1 MEHVKV
7 TDEWLYK
14 YMPVVDTAIIQEL
27 EKQVNIEYKF
37 SRKFKRK
44 MKRLIRREAHPQIEV
59 AQNIMKRVAVF
70 FIGVMGVLLITTMS
84 VEAYR
89 EKFFETMKTFYSDSV
104 LYHFFSDE
112 EEVSFQNREPNY
124 IPDGYD
130 ERERIESVISL
141 IIFYENNL
149 GEQIV
154 WEQKFVVDGGNM
166 VLDSEY
172 DSMETREIDGSTA
185 FVYSYSDGYVMAYYE
200 HEQYVYYITAD
211 RLESEELF
219 HIISST
225 VN

>member
-7 TDEWLYK
+7 TDEWLYQ
-14 YMPVVDTAIIQEL
+14 YMPVVDAAIIQEL
-27 EKQVNIEYKF
+27 EKQVNTEYQF

-44 MKRLIRREAHPQIEV
+44 MRRLIRREAHPWIAVVE
-59 AQNIMKRVAVF
+59 NIMKRVAVF
-70 FIGVMGVLLITTMS
+70 FIGVMSALWIAAMS
-84 VEAYR
+84 VEACR
-89 EKFFETMKTFYSDSV
+89 EKFFKTMKTFFADSV
-104 LYHFFSDE
+104 LYQYVSDE
-112 EEVSFQNREPNY
+112 EEVSFQNSESNY

-130 ERERIESVISL
+130 ERERIESAISL
-141 IIFYENNL
+141 IIIYENNL

-154 WEQKFVVDGGNM
+154 WEQKLVVDGGNM

-211 RLESEELF
+211 RLESEEMF
-219 HIISST
+219 HIISSA
-225 VN
+225 VH

>member
-27 EKQVNIEYKF
+27 EKQVNIEYQF

-44 MKRLIRREAHPQIEV
+44 MKRLIRREAQPWIEA
-59 AQNIMKRVAVF
+59 AQNIMKRIAVF
-70 FIGVMGVLLITTMS
+70 FIGVMGVLLSATMS

-89 EKFFETMKTFYSDSV
+89 EKFFETTKTFFSDSV
-104 LYHFFSDE
+104 LYHYFSDE

-141 IIFYENNL
+141 IIIYENNL

-154 WEQKFVVDGGNM
+154 WEQKLVVDGSNM

-211 RLESEELF
+211 RLESEEMF

>member
-27 EKQVNIEYKF
+27 EKQVNIEYQF
-37 SRKFKRK
+37 SRRFKRK
-44 MKRLIRREAHPQIEV
+44 MKRLIRREAHPGIEA

-70 FIGVMGVLLITTMS
+70 FIGVMGALLIATMS

-104 LYHFFSDE
+104 LYHFFSNQ

-141 IIFYENNL
+141 IIIYENNL

-154 WEQKFVVDGGNM
+154 WEQKLVVDGSNM
-166 VLDSEY
+166 VLDLEY

-185 FVYSYSDGYVMAYYE
+185 FVYSYSDGYAMAYYE

-211 RLESEELF
+211 RLESEEMF

>member
-27 EKQVNIEYKF
+27 EKQVNIEYQF
-37 SRKFKRK
+37 SRRFKRK
-44 MKRLIRREAHPQIEV
+44 MKRLIRREAHPGIEA

-70 FIGVMGVLLITTMS
+70 FIGVMGALLIATMS

-104 LYHFFSDE
+104 LYHFFSNQ

-141 IIFYENNL
+141 IIIYENNL

-154 WEQKFVVDGGNM
+154 WEQKLVVDGSNM
-166 VLDSEY
+166 VLDLEY

>member
-27 EKQVNIEYKF
+27 EKQVNIEYQF